1 MKHRKTPID
10 KTDQSVEEPVDQELH
25 NVRGLLHGLIKDLE
39 KKYQSRQ
46 PISGISTGYSRL
58 DELTLG
64 FESGQFIVIAARPSM
79 GKTSFA
85 LNICGNFALGAGI
98 PVLIISCA
106 LSGMNIIQNLLISE
120 GRIDSLSFRNGC
132 LESRDWINLA
142 KSASRLAESPITVT
156 ALRAPTIEQI
166 RLAVSGW
173 RNNERIFSG
182 LKSCQPGLVMIDYFS
197 MIHAQGLQ
205 NGEKAGMAIARALK
219 ELAVE
224 TATTIVVTAG
234 LSSWVDKHKTGRR
247 PSLSDFTDHEETLAD
262 TADLVI
268 FLHRDDANNQL
279 NRGTELAE
287 VILAKQRHGPTA
299 IFQLGFRRE
308 CGRFENLS
316 ESQT

>member
-1 MKHRKTPID
+1 MKHRQSPID
-10 KTDQSVEEPVDQELH
+10 KTDQSVEDPVDQELH

-39 KKYQSRQ
+39 KKYHSRQ

-64 FESGQFIVIAARPSM
+64 FESGQFIVVAARPSM

-85 LNICGNFALGAGI
+85 LNICANLALGAGI

-106 LSGMNIIQNLLISE
+106 QSGMNIIQNLLISE
-120 GRIDSLSFRNGC
+120 ARIDSLSYRNGC
-132 LESRDWINLA
+132 LESRDWINIA

-182 LKSCQPGLVMIDYFS
+182 LKPCQPGLVMIDYFS

-247 PSLSDFTDHEETLAD
+247 PTLSDFTDHEETLAD

-279 NRGTELAE
+279 NGGTELAE

-299 IFQLGFRRE
+299 IFQLGFLRK